1 MSKVRVVVALEPGF
15 SEEQTFM
22 ERRIWRQ
29 MKGAYDLDLILV
41 DPDDTASRSMLVGQ
55 AVFMNPWEGIMLSE
69 YTHPKEATYFFGNVT
84 TSLLELKEEGDDQVR
99 IVTPKP
105 CDMFGCSA
113 AAIVL
118 NERLNQ

>member
-1 MSKVRVVVALEPGF
+1 MSKVRVIAALEPGF
-15 SEEQTFM
+15 DESQTFI

-29 MKGAYDLDLILV
+29 LKGAYNLDLVMVEPAERVERDMI
-41 DPDDTASRSMLVGQ
+41 VGH
-55 AVFMNPWEGIMLSE
+55 AVFMNPWKGETLST
-69 YTHPKEATYFFGNVT
+69 YAHPAEATYLFGNAVT
-84 TSLLELKEEGDDQVR
+84 DLLHLMGAGDDCVR

-118 NERLNQ
+118 DRRVT